1 MKNQEHQFE
10 YQEMDQLQS
19 VLSILDY
26 TKANKSWF
34 DDKNLLAGYHTVSI
48 KGEKIKGQRD
58 PEMRLAKV
66 DYDFSGK
73 RILDVGCSNGGLLH
87 ALSEK
92 IDFGVGVDFNA
103 KCINAA
109 NALKAV
115 NRRDNIH
122 FYTFDLDKEDLSM
135 LSHFVFG
142 EKVDVC
148 LFFNI
153 SLWVKRWKEVFVLCS
168 ELTKSIVFEAHGSE
182 DQQAGQLNFVQSIYT
197 NVKLISEQ
205 SDDDPT
211 YAKRKMYLCEN
222 RVQRSVLSGS
232 EEDVKFLKVFS
243 ESAVKDAYE
252 AVFKGEHAQ
261 AIRFFPNTHESVVAE
276 INGDYI
282 VKLPKPHRGAAG
294 LTVEQRVTDFLSGRV
309 HLPIP
314 SISIRSTPV
323 ALARYR
329 KLPGATFDK
338 NRYLQLSDQKK
349 DALATQLAKFI
360 ADLHAI
366 PLASVEDGKL
376 ELAPSWELKPDLIEA
391 QLSSI
396 DDDVIKAL
404 LPEVLRNQRALNAP
418 ESNIVF
424 GHFDLHGSNLLF
436 DREGDRIS
444 GVIDFG
450 NCKLGDLHQ
459 DLSTMNLS
467 SPDFAARVMGQYE
480 QITSRKVNR
489 LLVQHY
495 TTIFYLNL
503 LAGLRRNKSEDKF
516 NYWLGELHRWYGY
529 MINERVS
536 TKLRAQKPTT
546 NMPASWRKWIASNLM
561 KGGSPLGVQKV
572 LREQGYS
579 PIDIATEIQLATV
592 HPYVQAGQE
601 IFHTLNKRNWLLK
614 TCDTLAALD
623 PRYSS
628 TVEVMETPSYEVFVR
643 DYYSK
648 HLPVMLTNG
657 IQRWEALEKWNPEY
671 LLQQYGDKEI
681 EVQFDR
687 DKDPLFERNS
697 GKHKKR
703 LLMRDFVDMVRNG
716 GDSNNC
722 YMTANNTKNS
732 LNSIESLFD
741 DLGDFGEGYRK
752 QDDLKAGTF
761 FWFGPKGTFTPIH
774 HDLTNNMLVQIMGR
788 KKVTLIPAWQVPWLY
803 NDKGVFSAAD
813 FPNLDE
819 KRHPLMKNITP
830 MEVVIGPGEALY
842 IPVGWWHCVE
852 SLDVSMSISFTN
864 FNAPN
869 NFSTEFPKG

>member
-1 MKNQEHQFE
+1 MNQEVNV
-10 YQEMDQLQS
+10 QS
-19 VLSILDY
+19 MLKVLDY
-26 TKANKSWF
+26 TKTNKKWF
-34 DDKNLLAGYHTVSI
+34 DDKDLVAGYHTVSI
-48 KGEKIKGQRD
+48 LGEKVKGQRD
-58 PEMRLAKV
+58 PEIRLAKV

-73 RILDVGCSNGGLLH
+73 RVLDVGCSNGGLLH
-87 ALSEK
+87 ALSDK
-92 IDFGVGVDFNA
+92 VAFGVGVDFNA

-109 NALKAV
+109 NALKAI

-122 FYTFDLDKEDLSM
+122 FYTFNLDKEDLSM
-135 LSHFVFG
+135 LNHFVFG
-142 EKVDVC
+142 EQVDIC
-148 LFFNI
+148 FFFNI
-153 SLWVKRWKEVFVLCS
+153 SLWVKRWKEVFTRCS
-168 ELTKSIVFEAHGSE
+168 ELTQSLLFEAHGND
-182 DQQAGQLNFVQSIYT
+182 DQQAKQINFVQSIY
-197 NVKLISEQ
+197 NSVKLLSEQ

-211 YAKRKMYLCEN
+211 YAKRKMYICEN
-222 RVQRSVLSGS
+222 KIKRGMLDAQPTNA
-232 EEDVKFLKVFS
+232 EFLKVFS
-243 ESAVKDAYE
+243 ESAVKEAYE
-252 AVFKGEHAQ
+252 AVFKGENAQ
-261 AIRFFPNTHESVVAE
+261 IIRFFPNTHESVVAE
-276 INGDYI
+276 VNGDYI
-282 VKLPKPHRGAAG
+282 VKLPKPHRGVNGVIA
-294 LTVEQRVTDFLSGRV
+294 EQKITDFLSNKV

-314 SISIRSTPV
+314 SISVHAEPV
-323 ALARYR
+323 VLARYR
-329 KLPGATFDK
+329 KLLGETFDK
-338 NRYLQLSDQKK
+338 NRYAQLVDDNKE
-349 DALATQLAKFI
+349 ALAVQLARFI

-366 PLASVEDGKL
+366 PLSVVDVSKL
-376 ELAPSWELKPDLIEA
+376 ALAPSWELKPDLIEE
-391 QLSSI
+391 QLSTS

-404 LPEVLRNQRALNAP
+404 LPEVLRNQRALEVP
-418 ESNIVF
+418 KSNVVF
-424 GHFDLHGSNLLF
+424 GHFDLHGGNLVF
-436 DREGDRIS
+436 DKEHANVT

-467 SPDFAARVMGQYE
+467 SPDLAIRIIDQYE
-480 QITSRKVNR
+480 QISDRKVNR
-489 LLVQHY
+489 LLIQHY
-495 TTIFYLNL
+495 TTVFYLNL
-503 LAGLRRNKSEDKF
+503 LAGLKRNKTDDKF
-516 NYWLGELHRWYGY
+516 NYWLGELHRWYDHL
-529 MINERVS
+529 INERAS
-536 TKLRAQKPTT
+536 AKLKAQKPFT
-546 NMPASWRKWIASNLM
+546 NMPSSWRKWIASNLM

-579 PIDIATEIQLATV
+579 PIDIATEIQLATE

-623 PRYSS
+623 PRYS
-628 TVEVMETPSYEVFVR
+628 TQVEIIETPSFEIFVR
-643 DYYSK
+643 EYYSK
-648 HLPVMLTNG
+648 HLPVVLTKG
-657 IQRWEALEKWNPEY
+657 IQNWKALEKWNPEY
-671 LLQQYGDKEI
+671 LLQQYGDKEV

-703 LLMRDFVDMVRNG
+703 LLMREFVDMVNGG
-716 GDSNNC
+716 GDSNNY

-813 FPNLDE
+813 FPRFDE

-830 MEVVIGPGEALY
+830 MEVTIGPGDALF
-842 IPVGWWHCVE
+842 IPIGWWHCVE
-852 SLDVSMSISFTN
+852 ALDVSISISFTN

-869 NFSTEFPKG
+869 QFSTEFPKG